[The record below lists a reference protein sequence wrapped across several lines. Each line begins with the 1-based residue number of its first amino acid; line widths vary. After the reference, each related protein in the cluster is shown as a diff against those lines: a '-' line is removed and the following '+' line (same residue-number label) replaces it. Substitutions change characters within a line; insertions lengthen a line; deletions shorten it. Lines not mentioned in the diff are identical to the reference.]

1 MNVVKKNVEAAIEI
15 CKILSEKECTIADVP
30 GILSYVDMK
39 LRSNTMVP
47 KADYYEMF
55 KELLGECEEVSP

>member
-1 MNVVKKNVEAAIEI
+1 MVVIKKNVEAAMEI

-30 GILSYVDMK
+30 GILSHVDRM

-47 KADYYEMF
+47 KTDYSVMF
-55 KELLGECEEVSP
+55 KELLDECE